1 MSEINLIGLASNL
14 ENEDRALAYLQ
25 INHNN
30 NSYNW
35 EIFIPNNVQNIND
48 YLEERK
54 QSILDD
60 IDAKEILWENL
71 ETKTKIIPDPLTG
84 ENLIIDIDKSE
95 IVKPNIPDYYS
106 LRKKEYPSIGDQLD
120 AFWKGPNSQ
129 DYINMQNK
137 IAEVKAKYPKN

>member
-14 ENEDRALAYLQ
+14 ENEERALAYLQ
-25 INHNN
+25 VSHNN
-30 NSYNW
+30 NTYNW
-35 EIFIPNNVQNIND
+35 EIFIPNNIQNISE

-60 IDAKEILWENL
+60 IDAKELLWTNL
-71 ETKTKIIPDPLTG
+71 EPKTKTITDPLTG
-84 ENLIIDIDKSE
+84 DNLVIDIDKSE
-95 IVKPNIPDYYS
+95 IVKPNVPDYYY

-137 IAEVKAKYPKN
+137 IAEVKAKYPKT

>member
-25 INHNN
+25 VSHNN
-30 NSYNW
+30 NNYNW
-35 EIFIPNNVQNIND
+35 EIFIPNNVENINE

-60 IDAKEILWENL
+60 IDAKELLWTNL
-71 ETKTKIIPDPLTG
+71 EPKTKTITDPLTG
-84 ENLIIDIDKSE
+84 DNLVIDIDKSE
-95 IVKPNIPDYYS
+95 IVKPNIPDYYC

-120 AFWKGPNSQ
+120 AFWKGTNSQ

-137 IAEVKAKYPKN
+137 IVEVKAKYPKL